1 MPRSGDTQDRPLSRP
16 CSTESVPLSSTDT
29 DTLPIALM
37 KRYLRGAV
45 KRIGRVTTTAFPSD
59 EAVQA
64 AKPVQSLEASVD
76 QKEDAKG
83 AAALTISPQGRDAEP
98 VAGRSAVGVW
108 CGPEQVCPPYVD
120 SKLVPDDRE

>member
-64 AKPVQSLEASVD
+64 AKPARLLGGEEEA
-76 QKEDAKG
+76 AKG